1 MLPEVLLLIPGFLF
15 LKALFPPLLL
25 MSCLL
30 KIKKLFRYLSNRT
43 TRSHLHGL
51 PWWLNI
57 KNKSACQGRRYRR
70 LAYNPRGQE
79 DSPGGGNGNPLWYSC
94 LGNPMNRATW
104 WATPSMGS
112 QRVGHDLVTQKQQSL
127 LHTNDFHSESAF
139 VSPIRSSKSNKVS
152 LDTQLTQLVI
162 LCYWAQYSNAFHT
175 NNT

>member
-43 TRSHLHGL
+43 TISHLHGL

-57 KNKSACQGRRYRR
+57 KKKICLPRQEIQETCVQSPGPGRFPWRWQWQPTLVLLPRKSHGQSNLMGYTVHGVTEGRTWLSDSTTTKSPPYKWLPFWECRR
-70 LAYNPRGQE
+70 L
-79 DSPGGGNGNPLWYSC
+79 
-94 LGNPMNRATW
+94 
-104 WATPSMGS
+104 
-112 QRVGHDLVTQKQQSL
+112 
-127 LHTNDFHSESAF
+127 
-139 VSPIRSSKSNKVS
+139 SPICSSKSNKVS

-162 LCYWAQYSNAFHT
+162 LCYWAQYSVL
-175 NNT
+175 